1 MKRSHLCALLRRPLT
16 EKLSIASYSP
26 LCLTA
31 LFPPDCYQRVRQG
44 QESDTASLEELLL
57 LSRCC
62 VVLLLLRSGTRRH
75 CSMADTSLSGGGVLF
90 SSEELACFFFPESR
104 WIFCCALSLSPRF
117 STCLARRLR
126 SSRSIHSQRLAQGG
140 AARARLLLRL
150 LTFAAFTSNEVLEL
164 QLDLQ
169 LYQGPVSRGIFSYKI
184 Y

>member
-90 SSEELACFFFPESR
+90 SSEELACFFSQSHGGFSVARFP
-104 WIFCCALSLSPRF
+104 SL
-117 STCLARRLR
+117 LA
-126 SSRSIHSQRLAQGG
+126 SAHA
-140 AARARLLLRL
+140 
-150 LTFAAFTSNEVLEL
+150 
-164 QLDLQ
+164 
-169 LYQGPVSRGIFSYKI
+169 SRGVYVALDPFTVSASRRAGLHERGCYFAS
-184 Y
+184 